1 MSEKQKTKS
10 ASRRRSA
17 SKDLQ
22 LPDELQSVFDD
33 AVKEAAGHR
42 LSMEPGSPLGRLIGS
57 FVEHALKV
65 EMDEHLG
72 YEPRKRDRSGDQL
85 QSDPG
90 SARRENTRNGY
101 ANKQLK
107 TSVGSTAIAVPRDRA
122 ALFAPEILPK
132 HGAMSDEI
140 SERVIAMYASGM
152 TTRDIAQHVRELYH
166 FSASE
171 NFVSRI
177 VETVEPELV
186 AWRNRPLESI
196 YAVVYLD
203 GLHLKVRHQHGV
215 KSTAC
220 YVVTGYAESGRH
232 EVLGIWIAPTED
244 SIGESAGFWQTVLL
258 ELQQRG
264 ADEILIMTTD
274 GLTGL
279 EQAVSAV
286 YPTAEHIPCVVHLM
300 RSSLASVGA
309 KAKREVAAAL
319 KQIYQAPSYQAAE
332 AAFESFKERFGS
344 RHGLI
349 VRQWQ
354 QAMPRLAV
362 LWGYPPELRQ
372 MVYTTNPQEN
382 INRQIRKVT
391 KNRGLFP
398 SIDSAL
404 RLMTL
409 VLIEIDRRANR
420 LRRHRRDWQMIVEH
434 LHIRYAGRLPEGWG
448 LRH

>member
-10 ASRRRSA
+10 VSRRRSA
-17 SKDLQ
+17 SKDFS

-33 AVKEAAGHR
+33 AVKEAAGQR

-65 EMDEHLG
+65 EMQEHLG
-72 YEPRKRDRSGDQL
+72 YEHHNRDRSGDQL
-85 QSDPG
+85 ESDPEDP
-90 SARRENTRNGY
+90 RRENTRNGY
-101 ANKQLK
+101 SHKQLK
-107 TSVGSTAIAVPRDRA
+107 TSVGSAVIAVPRDRA
-122 ALFAPEILPK
+122 ALFEPEILPK
-132 HGAMSDEI
+132 HGAMSDEVA
-140 SERVIAMYASGM
+140 ERVIGMYASGM

-177 VETVEPELV
+177 VETVEPDLI

-196 YAVVYLD
+196 YAIVYLD
-203 GLHLKVRHQHGV
+203 ALHVKVRHQNGV

-220 YVVTGYAESGRH
+220 YVVSGYAESGRH
-232 EVLGIWIAPTED
+232 EVLGLWIAPSEG
-244 SIGESAGFWQTVLL
+244 SVGESAGFWQTVLL

-264 ADEILIMTTD
+264 VEEILIITTD

-279 EQAVSAV
+279 EQAVAAV
-286 YPTAEHIPCVVHLM
+286 YPRAEHIPCVVHLM

-309 KAKREVAAAL
+309 KAKREIAGAL
-319 KQIYQAPSYQAAE
+319 KQIYQAPSYEAAE
-332 AAFESFKERFGS
+332 AAFESFKERYGL

-362 LWGYPPELRQ
+362 LWNYPPELRQ

-409 VLIEIDRRANR
+409 VLIDIDRRAGDT
-420 LRRHRRDWQMIVEH
+420 RRHRKDWQRIVEH